1 MVTNET
7 SSEHQV
13 AVLIDFENVGL
24 TAIQWLFD
32 QLSDVGRII
41 VKRAYADWTSVGN
54 RHRNELLE
62 LGIEPIQLFRS
73 GGSGKNASD
82 IRLAIDAVDLVYL
95 SPVDTFVIVSSDS
108 DFVPLVSKLRSAG
121 KSVIGA
127 GLRKMA
133 ARSLVISC
141 DRYFQ
146 LDEAET
152 LPATAPAQP
161 QRPTDSLLTRA
172 VKAAMDAQGKVI
184 GSKVIQTIQRLDPS
198 FDYRAQGYSTFTRF
212 LEASSDVKV
221 NRRGRQGDVVVELA
235 GTETASEATELDPR
249 IWSPQVDAAW
259 SNRAQ
264 RPGESIAG
272 SAAAAAAAVV
282 LGYQKLSVSPYKTL
296 KRLMDASEHLQA
308 RWRSD
313 KGKIMRV

>member
-1 MVTNET
+1 MVTAET
-7 SSEHQV
+7 THEHQV

-73 GGSGKNASD
+73 AGSGKNASD

-127 GLRKMA
+127 GRKKMA

-146 LDEAET
+146 LDEADEP
-152 LPATAPAQP
+152 PATAQTPQ

-172 VKAAMDAQGKVI
+172 VRAAMDAQGKVI

-212 LEASSDVKV
+212 LEASPEVQVTRPGGK
-221 NRRGRQGDVVVELA
+221 GDVVVELA
-235 GTETASEATELDPR
+235 GLDIASGTIELDPSV
-249 IWSPQVDAAW
+249 WAPKVDAAW
-259 SNRAQ
+259 SNRAP
-264 RPGESIAG
+264 RTGETIAG
-272 SAAAAAAAVV
+272 SAAASAAAVV
-282 LGYQKLSVSPYKTL
+282 LGYPKLSVSPYKTIQ
-296 KRLMDASEHLQA
+296 RLMDASEHLRA
-308 RWRSD
+308 RWKRD
-313 KGKIMRV
+313 KGKILRA